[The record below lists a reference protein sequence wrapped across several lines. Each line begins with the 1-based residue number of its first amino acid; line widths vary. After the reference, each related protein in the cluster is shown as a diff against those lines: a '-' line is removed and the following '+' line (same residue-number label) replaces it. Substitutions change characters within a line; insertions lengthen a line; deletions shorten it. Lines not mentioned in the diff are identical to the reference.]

1 MAVLRYVVFGVGFG
15 LRRSSFSADRI
26 RLIGPAALKSQD
38 LRPRTGFRWGPH
50 AQQQVSMSKLPQ
62 STALILID
70 VQQAFLD
77 PRWGERNNRDAESKI
92 AQLLSA
98 WRKSGRP
105 VRHVVHDS
113 VEANSLLRPESPGN
127 AIQAVAT
134 PTATEPLYRK
144 HVNSAFIGT
153 SLEKDLRHDGI
164 DTLVLVGLT
173 TNHCVSTSAR
183 MAGNLGFTTFVV
195 SDATATFA
203 RAALDGTL
211 RSADAVHSAALS
223 DLHQEFAT
231 VVDTA
236 EILRRAA

>member
-1 MAVLRYVVFGVGFG
+1 
-15 LRRSSFSADRI
+15 
-26 RLIGPAALKSQD
+26 
-38 LRPRTGFRWGPH
+38 
-50 AQQQVSMSKLPQ
+50 MSKLPQ

-77 PRWGERNNRDAESKI
+77 PRWGERNNRDAESNI

-105 VRHVVHDS
+105 VRHVLHDS

-134 PTATEPLYRK
+134 PKATEPVYRK

-153 SLEKDLRHDGI
+153 SLEKDLRHDEI

-173 TNHCVSTSAR
+173 TNHLRFDFGPDGRQSRVHHFRGFRCDCGFR
-183 MAGNLGFTTFVV
+183 AGSVGWNGAFRGCCTFCG
-195 SDATATFA
+195 SQ
-203 RAALDGTL
+203 
-211 RSADAVHSAALS
+211 RSSPGIRNHC
-223 DLHQEFAT
+223 
-231 VVDTA
+231 
-236 EILRRAA
+236 